1 MTYIIIFKKLSFTS
15 GQTSVHGETANI
27 FWWMNTDE
35 KPGLEN
41 TSYCFTSDHYFS
53 FKGYCVKC
61 I

>member
-1 MTYIIIFKKLSFTS
+1 
-15 GQTSVHGETANI
+15 
-27 FWWMNTDE
+27 MNTDE

-41 TSYCFTSDHYFS
+41 TSYCFVSDHYFS